1 MKRILIIILSF
12 IVVVSII
19 FVLWFNNSLGS
30 TPKGTSKTFT
40 IESGSTVKDI
50 IDELADKDIIR
61 NADTCYYYAKF
72 NKIDNL
78 QAGSYG
84 LREGYGCKKVLKEL
98 SKGNVIDDSIKLT
111 FIEGKRLTNYAKVIA
126 KNYKYTEEEI
136 LKKWSDKEYLQ
147 KLIDSYWFLTD
158 EILNDNI
165 YYALEGY
172 LYPDTYQFNK
182 DATIEDITTKLL
194 DMMGSK
200 LEPYKDKV
208 STLNDKVNSVH
219 KVLTL
224 ASIVEL
230 EGAKSDDRAG
240 IAGVFYNRLN
250 SNMSLGSD
258 VTTYYAARID
268 FSDRDLRQV
277 EIEEVNAY
285 NTRPAAMAGKLPVGP
300 ICNPNVNSIDAVFNH
315 KESDYY
321 FFVADKYGKTYFT
334 KTNAEHEAKVAELKS
349 QGLWYEYK

>member
-1 MKRILIIILSF
+1 MKKTIILILSL
-12 IVVVSII
+12 IVVVGIGFII
-19 FVLWFNNSLGS
+19 WFNNSLGGS
-30 TPKGTSKTFT
+30 PKGEAKSFT
-40 IESGSTVKDI
+40 VQGGSTVKDI
-50 IDELADKDIIR
+50 INELADKDIIS
-61 NADTCYYYAKF
+61 NANTCYYYAKY
-72 NKIDNL
+72 KKVDNL
-78 QAGSYG
+78 QAGTYS
-84 LREGYGCKKVLKEL
+84 LKEGTGCKNTLKEL
-98 SKGNVIDDSIKLT
+98 ESGNVIDDSIKLT

-126 KNYKYTEEEI
+126 KNYNYTEEQIIE
-136 LKKWSDKEYLQ
+136 KWTNKEYLQ
-147 KLIDSYWFLTD
+147 ELINKYWFLTD
-158 EILNDNI
+158 EILNDSI

-172 LYPDTYQFNK
+172 LYPDTYQFDK

-208 STLNDKVNSVH
+208 STLNDKVNTVH

-230 EGAKSDDRAG
+230 EGAKSTDRAG

-250 SNMSLGSD
+250 SGMSLGSD

-268 FSDRDLRQV
+268 FTDRDLRQV

-300 ICNPNVNSIDAVFNH
+300 ICNPNVNSIDAVFNY
-315 KESDYY
+315 KESDYL